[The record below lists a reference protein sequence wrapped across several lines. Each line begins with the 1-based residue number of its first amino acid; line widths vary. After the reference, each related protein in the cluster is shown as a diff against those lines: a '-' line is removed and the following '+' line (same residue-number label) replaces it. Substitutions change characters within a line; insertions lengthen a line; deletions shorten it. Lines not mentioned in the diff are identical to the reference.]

1 MKQYQLGPNGGI
13 MTALNLFATKF
24 DQVMDLVDKK
34 ADELKHVFIDT
45 PGQIEVQNPQTLNP
59 KPETLNT
66 GIYMVCIWEH
76 YLGNARLLLPH
87 GRRLRHGHAPQHF
100 ARYIHEQYALRMLH
114 HVQAQG
120 TLNPKP

>member
-59 KPETLNT
+59 KPSSTCSST
-66 GIYMVCIWEH
+66 H
-76 YLGNARLLLPH
+76 PARS
-87 GRRLRHGHAPQHF
+87 RCRIR
-100 ARYIHEQYALRMLH
+100 
-114 HVQAQG
+114 
-120 TLNPKP
+120 KP

>member
-45 PGQIEVQNPQTLNP
+45 PGQIEVQNPKTLDHRPLDPQARVHRHTGPDRGADSTNP
-59 KPETLNT
+59 KP
-66 GIYMVCIWEH
+66 
-76 YLGNARLLLPH
+76 
-87 GRRLRHGHAPQHF
+87 
-100 ARYIHEQYALRMLH
+100 
-114 HVQAQG
+114 
-120 TLNPKP
+120 

>member
-45 PGQIEVQNPQTLNP
+45 PGQIEVQNPQTLDHRP
-59 KPETLNT
+59 
-66 GIYMVCIWEH
+66 
-76 YLGNARLLLPH
+76 
-87 GRRLRHGHAPQHF
+87 
-100 ARYIHEQYALRMLH
+100 
-114 HVQAQG
+114 
-120 TLNPKP
+120 